1 MNIIFWGTPDYS
13 VESLKI
19 LIASH
24 HRISAVITQPDKKRS
39 RGSKLIASPIKKI
52 ANDHNIPV
60 FTPDKIKNN
69 HSFIETLKSFN
80 SDIFIVIAYG
90 KILSSEIL
98 SIPKYGCWNAHAS
111 LLPRWRG
118 AAPIHWTLLKGD
130 TFTGVGIIK
139 MDEGLDTGD
148 LLVEEKV
155 RIHEN
160 DNLYTLT
167 QKLSILSSNLIYKS
181 LEIIEKEQTA
191 VKLKLIPQ
199 KLKDIEIK
207 YARMI
212 NKEDYRLDFNDCA
225 ENILRK
231 VKGLFPR
238 SFIVHKGKILKIL
251 NVRLLSETEL
261 KKTYKSYDKK
271 NNDYIGK
278 VLEIFKNE
286 GIVIG
291 TKTEPILIKEIKLEG
306 KNIAN
311 KNQLIQQLNLKIGEK
326 I

>member
-1 MNIIFWGTPDYS
+1 VNIIFWGTPDYS

-19 LIASH
+19 LIESH

-148 LLVEEKV
+148 LLLEEKV
-155 RIHEN
+155 RIMEH
-160 DNLYTLT
+160 DNLHRLS
-167 QKLSILSSNLIYKS
+167 QKLSILSAKLIYKS
-181 LEIIEKEQTA
+181 LEIIEEEPNAIKS
-191 VKLKLIPQ
+191 KLSPQ
-199 KLKDIEIK
+199 KSKDQEIK

-212 NKEDYRLDFNDCA
+212 NKQDYKLDFNDSA
-225 ENILRK
+225 DNIVRK

-238 SFIVHKGKILKIL
+238 SFIIHNRKILKIL
-251 NVRLLSETEL
+251 NVRLLSETEM
-261 KKTYKSYDKK
+261 KKTDKNYEK
-271 NNDYIGK
+271 QNINYIGK

-286 GIVIG
+286 GVVIA
-291 TKTEPILIKEIKLEG
+291 TKTEPILIEEIKLEG
-306 KNIAN
+306 KNIS
-311 KNQLIQQLNLKIGEK
+311 KGNQLIQQLNLKKGER

>member
-1 MNIIFWGTPDYS
+1 VNIIFWGTPDYS

-148 LLVEEKV
+148 LLLEEKV
-155 RIHEN
+155 RIMEH
-160 DNLYTLT
+160 DNLHRLS
-167 QKLSILSSNLIYKS
+167 QKLSILSAKLIYKS
-181 LEIIEKEQTA
+181 LEIIEEEPNAIKS
-191 VKLKLIPQ
+191 KLSPQ
-199 KLKDIEIK
+199 KSKDQEIK

-212 NKEDYRLDFNDCA
+212 NKQDYKLDFNDSA
-225 ENILRK
+225 DNIVRK

-238 SFIVHKGKILKIL
+238 SFIIHNRKILKIL
-251 NVRLLSETEL
+251 NVRLLSETEM
-261 KKTYKSYDKK
+261 KKTDKNYEK
-271 NNDYIGK
+271 QNINYIGK

-286 GIVIG
+286 GVVIA
-291 TKTEPILIKEIKLEG
+291 TKTEPILIEEIKLEG
-306 KNIAN
+306 KNIS
-311 KNQLIQQLNLKIGEK
+311 KGNQLIQQLNLKKGER

>member
-19 LIASH
+19 LIESH

-148 LLVEEKV
+148 LLLEEKV
-155 RIHEN
+155 RIMEH
-160 DNLYTLT
+160 DNLHRLS
-167 QKLSILSSNLIYKS
+167 QKLSILSAKLIYKS
-181 LEIIEKEQTA
+181 LEIIEEEPNAIKS
-191 VKLKLIPQ
+191 KLSPQ
-199 KLKDIEIK
+199 KSKDQEIK

-212 NKEDYRLDFNDCA
+212 NKQDYKLDFNDSA
-225 ENILRK
+225 DNIVRK

-238 SFIVHKGKILKIL
+238 SFIIHNRKILKIL
-251 NVRLLSETEL
+251 NVRLLSETEM
-261 KKTYKSYDKK
+261 KKTDKNYEK
-271 NNDYIGK
+271 QNINYIGK

-286 GIVIG
+286 GVVIA
-291 TKTEPILIKEIKLEG
+291 TKTEPILIEEIKLEG
-306 KNIAN
+306 KNIS
-311 KNQLIQQLNLKIGEK
+311 KGNQLIQQLNLKKGER

>member
-52 ANDHNIPV
+52 ANEHNIPV

-90 KILSSEIL
+90 KILSSKIL

-139 MDEGLDTGD
+139 MDKGLDTGD
-148 LLVEEKV
+148 LLLEEKV
-155 RIHEN
+155 RIMEH
-160 DNLYTLT
+160 DNLHRLS
-167 QKLSILSSNLIYKS
+167 QKLSILSAKLIYKS
-181 LEIIEKEQTA
+181 LEIIEEEPNAIKS
-191 VKLKLIPQ
+191 KLSPQ
-199 KLKDIEIK
+199 KSKDQEIK

-212 NKEDYRLDFNDCA
+212 NKQDYKLDFNDSA
-225 ENILRK
+225 DNIVRK

-238 SFIVHKGKILKIL
+238 SFIIHNHKILKIL
-251 NVRLLSETEL
+251 NVRLLSETEM
-261 KKTYKSYDKK
+261 KKTDKNYEK
-271 NNDYIGK
+271 QNINYIGK

-286 GIVIG
+286 GVVIA
-291 TKTEPILIKEIKLEG
+291 TKTEPILIEEIKLEG
-306 KNIAN
+306 KNIS
-311 KNQLIQQLNLKIGEK
+311 KGNQLIQQLNLKKGER